1 VAPFVDPSLNL
12 SIVVCPECA
21 HASVR
26 RKHPIS
32 LFWSKARRI
41 DTALSIIL
49 VQTILAGILIGLITG
64 MIWAL
69 ADTAIMYDQSAI
81 DFAIGAFTYDDIETA
96 SGTVIVRQRDGLD
109 IALLVTAALCA
120 IAGVW
125 LTATFAHHRFAK
137 RWLCGVAAL
146 FVCVSLNWI
155 GWGYQSLFA
164 SITSQPSLH
173 GAVRFDDQF
182 NAWIIRIALLLGCVV
197 VMLAALPIGLP
208 ARWVLRIFRGA
219 LWRKQLR
226 RARYA
231 KGRDE

>member
-1 VAPFVDPSLNL
+1 MAPFVDPSLNL
-12 SIVVCPECA
+12 PIVVCPKCE
-21 HASVR
+21 HVSVR

-32 LFWSKARRI
+32 RFWSNARRV

-49 VQTILAGILIGLITG
+49 VQTILAGILLGLITG

-81 DFAIGAFTYDDIETA
+81 DFAIGAFTYDDIETS
-96 SGTVIVRQRDGLD
+96 SGTIIVRQRDGLD

-120 IAGVW
+120 ITGVW
-125 LTATFAHHRFAK
+125 LTATFAHHRLAR
-137 RWLCGVAAL
+137 RWLGGVSAL
-146 FVCVSLNWI
+146 LMCVSLNWI

-164 SITSQPSLH
+164 LITSQPSLH
-173 GAVRFDDQF
+173 GVARFDDQF
-182 NAWIIRIALLLGCVV
+182 NAWIIRVALLFGCVV
-197 VMLAALPIGLP
+197 VMLAASPIGIP

-226 RARYA
+226 RARFA